1 MNHSRLLFLPVILG
15 CALLSGGCTHT
26 PPGTSVLVALARR
39 PDVVAYPATPAETKV
54 KNSVATGGTAAPVAP
69 EKTELVADAFS
80 RAEFCLGTGND
91 VEAIAAFREV
101 VKIDPKFSDA
111 WNKLAVL
118 YEKTGQEQEAMD
130 AFKKAKALGAQKVV
144 QQ

>member
-1 MNHSRLLFLPVILG
+1 M
-15 CALLSGGCTHT
+15 SGGCTHT

-39 PDVVAYPATPAETKV
+39 PEVVAYPVAPPEAKP
-54 KNSVATGGTAAPVAP
+54 KNTVATGGTAAPIAP

-80 RAEFCLGTGND
+80 RGEFCLGTGND
-91 VEAIAAFREV
+91 TEAISAFREA

-111 WNKLAVL
+111 WNKLAML
-118 YEKTGQEQEAMD
+118 YEKSGQEKEAME
-130 AFKKAKALGAQKVV
+130 AFKKAKALGGQKIV

>member
-1 MNHSRLLFLPVILG
+1 MTFSRLAFLPLILG
-15 CALLSGGCTHT
+15 CAVVTGGCTHT

-39 PDVVAYPATPAETKV
+39 PEVVAYPAPPPSAQP
-54 KNSVATGGTAAPVAP
+54 KNTVATGGTTARIEP

-91 VEAIAAFREV
+91 DAAIAAFREV
-101 VKIDPKFSDA
+101 VKIDPKHGDA
-111 WNKLAVL
+111 WNKLAML
-118 YEKTGQEQEAMD
+118 YEKTGQEPLAMD
-130 AFKKAKALGAQKVV
+130 AFRKAKALGGQKVV